1 MSSSIVKVPMNATL
15 RPANAADA
23 TRCGAICYDA
33 FKTIAEQH
41 NFAPDFPSPE
51 VATALLTGLLAHPGF
66 YAVVAE
72 IDGQVVGSNFL
83 DERSTVAGIGPITI
97 DPAVQNRGVGRLLMQ
112 HVLDRVTQ
120 RRFPGVRLVQA
131 AYHNR
136 SLSLYTRLGF
146 VAREPLS
153 IMQGA
158 PLAARMPGY
167 TVRPATERDL
177 DACNRVCA
185 QVHGHDRRGELLDA
199 ITQGTATIVE
209 HGGRLTGYATSIA
222 FFGHAVGE
230 TNDALKALIGA
241 APAFL
246 GPGFL
251 LPTRNAAL
259 FRWCLDYGLRVV
271 QPMTLMSVGL
281 YNEPTGAFLPSI
293 LY

>member
-1 MSSSIVKVPMNATL
+1 MNVTL
-15 RPANAADA
+15 RPGNAADA
-23 TRCGAICYDA
+23 RRCGAICYEA

-41 NFAPDFPSPE
+41 NFPPDFPSPE
-51 VATALLTGLLAHPGF
+51 VPTALLAGLLAHPGF
-66 YAVVAE
+66 CAVVAE
-72 IDGQVVGSNFL
+72 LDGRVVGSNFL
-83 DERSTVAGIGPITI
+83 DERSTVAGIGPITV
-97 DPAVQNRGVGRLLMQ
+97 DPAVQNRTVGRQLMQ

-120 RRFPGVRLVQA
+120 QRFPGVRLVQT

-153 IMQGA
+153 TMQGA
-158 PLAARMPGY
+158 PLAVQMPGY

-177 DACNRVCA
+177 DACNQVCM

-199 ITQGTATIVE
+199 IQQGTATVVE
-209 HGGRLTGYATSIA
+209 HGGRITGYATPIA

-241 APAFL
+241 APAFP

-251 LPTRNAAL
+251 LPTRNWEL
-259 FRWCLDYGLRVV
+259 FRWCLDHGLRVV
-271 QPMTLMSVGL
+271 QPMTLMSAGL
-281 YNEPTGAFLPSI
+281 YNEPAGPFLPSV